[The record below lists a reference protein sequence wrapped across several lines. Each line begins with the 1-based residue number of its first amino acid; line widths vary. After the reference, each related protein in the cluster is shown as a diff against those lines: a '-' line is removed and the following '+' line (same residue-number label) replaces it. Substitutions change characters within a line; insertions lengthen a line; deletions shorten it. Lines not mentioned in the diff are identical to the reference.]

1 MAQLQPTNINGAL
14 VGNVLSP
21 IVTVTGTTYT
31 LLLSDGS
38 KYLRTTNSSSVTITI
53 PLNSS
58 VEFPIGTSISIEQA
72 DIGVVTVSG
81 GGVVTVN
88 VPSTA
93 GDKTDG
99 QYTVI
104 SIVKVDINTWT
115 LIGGVS

>member
-1 MAQLQPTNINGAL
+1 MAQLQSTIVNGTL

-31 LLLSDGS
+31 LLLSDSS

-53 PLNSS
+53 PLDSS

-72 DIGVVTVSG
+72 GTGVVSVVG
-81 GGVVTVN
+81 DGIVTVN
-88 VPSTA
+88 TPST
-93 GDKTDG
+93 GGNETDG

-104 SIVKVDINTWT
+104 SLIKVAVDIWT